1 MSERASLPLLNA
13 HAARRCARRTHND
26 FDATIPKAP
35 WQPGAALQSILD
47 AGLAFEEEV
56 FAELRELFGSSLTD
70 LTPITAKQTR
80 ITATL
85 SAMEAGAE
93 VIIGGQLPDD
103 QEGQRTGRPDVLL
116 RDPASGPHHRYWP
129 VDIKNHVHATAAK
142 RPGIWAASLQSPTR
156 PQLVEFTSSPA
167 SSRGDTFQLA
177 HYARMLQQC
186 DRLASDGT
194 WGAIIGTREIFPGE
208 RALVWHD
215 LDNEFE
221 VTFSRSQGSKQRS
234 VMQRYDHEHSFRVQV
249 ANIASQRNGHPDD
262 PEPLVSSIGQS
273 ECARCPYLDWCSD
286 QGSDLASWALSG
298 GRLSVRE
305 WLALSRLGHATTQ
318 EIARL
323 DPDEAFLAEYLP
335 EVSHVTEPEK
345 RLHDAIRRCQLLAQD
360 QQLARLTA
368 DPVTPPRYD
377 IEIDLDCEWDSGDH
391 VYLWG
396 ARVRDADGVEYHAFC
411 SFEEP
416 DAGLNERLANQLLA
430 WLEAQVDHARRREQ
444 SLAVFHWAA
453 PEPKKLQAI
462 LGADRVD
469 PLVNEYFVDLLK
481 WSRANVFS
489 VHGHSL
495 KVIAPLTGFAWQQE
509 DADGLTSQEYV
520 ETARNGGPDARAAQA
535 WLLSYNEDDVAAM
548 AHVRDHIAELL
559 NP

>member
-1 MSERASLPLLNA
+1 MSEGASLPLLNA

-26 FDATIPKAP
+26 FDATIPKVP
-35 WQPGAALQSILD
+35 WQPGVALQSILD
-47 AGLAFEEEV
+47 AGIAFEEEV
-56 FAELRELFGSSLTD
+56 FAELRKLFGASLAD
-70 LTPITAKQTR
+70 LTPINAKEPR

-85 SAMEAGAE
+85 AAMEAGAD
-93 VIIGGQLPDD
+93 VIIAGQLPDD

-116 RDPASGPHHRYWP
+116 RDPSSGPHHRYWP

-142 RPGIWAASLQSPTR
+142 RPGVWAAPLTSPAR

-186 DRLASDGT
+186 DRLATDGT
-194 WGAIIGTREIFPGE
+194 WGAIIGTREIFPGV
-208 RALVWHD
+208 RSLVWHD
-215 LDNEFE
+215 LDNELE

-249 ANIASQRNGHPDD
+249 ANNAVRRKGDPND
-262 PEPLVSSIGQS
+262 PEPLVSPIGQS
-273 ECARCPYLDWCSD
+273 ECARCPYLDWCSE

-305 WLALSRLGHATTQ
+305 WLALSRLGYATTQ
-318 EIARL
+318 EIAML
-323 DPDEAFLAEYLP
+323 DPTPDFLAAYLP
-335 EVSHVTEPEK
+335 EVSHVIDPEH
-345 RLHDAIRRCQLLAQD
+345 RLNDAIRRCQLLSQD
-360 QQLARLTA
+360 LQLARLSSN
-368 DPVTPPRYD
+368 PVTPPGFD
-377 IEIDLDCEWDSGDH
+377 VEIDLDCEWDSDDN

-396 ARVRDADGVEYHAFC
+396 ARIRDADRVEYHAFC
-411 SFEEP
+411 SFEAP
-416 DAGLNERLANQLLA
+416 DPGLNERLANQLVL
-430 WLEAQVDHARRREQ
+430 WLEAQVESAKQRHH
-444 SLAVFHWAA
+444 SLAIFHWAA
-453 PEPKKLQAI
+453 PEPRKLQAI
-462 LGADRVD
+462 LGSARVD
-469 PLVNEYFVDLLK
+469 ALINEYFVDLLK

-495 KVIAPLTGFAWQQE
+495 KVIAPLTGFSWHQE
-509 DADGLTSQEYV
+509 DADGLASQEYV
-520 ETARNGGPDARAAQA
+520 ETARQGGAGARAAEE

-548 AHVRDHIAELL
+548 AHVRDHIGELI